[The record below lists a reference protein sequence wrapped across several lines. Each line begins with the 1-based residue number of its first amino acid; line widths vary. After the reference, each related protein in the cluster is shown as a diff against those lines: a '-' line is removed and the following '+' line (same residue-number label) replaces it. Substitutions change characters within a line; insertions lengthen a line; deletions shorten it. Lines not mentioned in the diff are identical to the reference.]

1 MSHWPRQS
9 SHSRNNPF
17 TSSNHAT
24 PNSQRPPQGQT
35 PINSPRLG
43 PAIHVRDTS
52 NTSDVSERGRPSHR
66 VQFTL
71 GPEGSD
77 SSVEDIPL
85 RDDSEDYYSAE
96 PQVPA
101 FVHRPSLPTFKSSD
115 FIPIYS
121 NPGQSSR
128 QSSPVTTPVDSPV
141 GSPEKAPVPMSKFPP
156 PPPQAAEDQSSKTKN
171 KAIQSA
177 YEKAQNL
184 ASQVRRASYF
194 HRRRRSDE
202 ESLSQDLNVLY
213 HERRHTS
220 MSLRGSKMGPRAA
233 YEHEND
239 RSRRF
244 TLRAEEANEIVNT
257 IRAKADTKSRRH
269 YSIDTQ
275 SSGGAESP
283 NAQLGRSIL
292 TDILRLG
299 QIHGATGART
309 PQQQAPTPQ
318 GNTPPL
324 LTPPSGPGSGKT
336 TPGRTTPRP
345 KWYEKNKNP
354 STLSLHTL
362 GSEATLTGDGGGTG
376 SAGRPELKR
385 SRSSG
390 LMLNAVKKIRNK
402 PRLEDEIRLTVH
414 IAETI
419 SRQRYL
425 EKLCEALMAYGAPT
439 HRLEESLRMTSRVLE
454 LDAQFLYLP
463 GCMFVSFNDS
473 STHTSSLKLQRC
485 DQGVDLGKLQ
495 DVHQIYK
502 DVVHDMIGVEEAM
515 QLLEEVKAEK
525 PRYNVPTLILLFGL
539 ASAAVGPFAFTG
551 RMIDLPISFGLG
563 CLLGALKYIAVP
575 RSRLYANIFELTA
588 ALLLS
593 FLSRA
598 FGSIRS
604 GPGDDRLFC
613 FPALAQ
619 SSIALILPGFMV
631 LCSSLELQSQNILA
645 GSVRLVYAIIYSLVL
660 GFGMMLGTT
669 FYGKIDHNASSAYTC
684 PVGSGRNEYL
694 YNFPSVIAFTV
705 CLTAINQAKWKQ
717 MPIMALFSFVGYLVN
732 FFMSKA
738 FPHNLQIANCMG
750 AFAIGIMGNLYSRL
764 GHGLAAA
771 AMLPGILVQVPSGLA
786 ASGSLVSGLAFAN
799 QANSAGHQAM
809 NSTMSTATSTIASVT
824 AAATT
829 AVASALTGHPGG
841 ASGDAGLQDLAARI
855 GSSKVY
861 GDVVFDLAYAMIQ
874 VSISTTV
881 GLFLAALIIYPEG
894 KRRSELFSF

>member
-1 MSHWPRQS
+1 MADWPRQPKHFPNS
-9 SHSRNNPF
+9 NPF
-17 TSSNHAT
+17 TSSNYAA
-24 PNSQRPPQGQT
+24 PNSERRPQQEPSPKT
-35 PINSPRLG
+35 SPRLG
-43 PAIHVRDTS
+43 PAIHVRDMS
-52 NTSDVSERGRPSHR
+52 NTSDSSETRGRPSHR

-71 GPEGSD
+71 GSDGSD
-77 SSVEDIPL
+77 ASPEDIPL
-85 RDDSEDYYSAE
+85 RDYMDNSPPSE

-115 FIPIYS
+115 FLPMYNTRDS
-121 NPGQSSR
+121 LSA
-128 QSSPVTTPVDSPV
+128 QSSPGASPIVTPL
-141 GSPEKAPVPMSKFPP
+141 GSPGRPP
-156 PPPQAAEDQSSKTKN
+156 DSISEAQSTESSKTKN
-171 KAIQSA
+171 RAIQTA
-177 YEKAQNL
+177 YEKAQSL

-202 ESLSQDLNVLY
+202 ESLSQDLIEPR
-213 HERRHTS
+213 HEGRHYLRRSRT
-220 MSLRGSKMGPRAA
+220 GSKAA
-233 YEHEND
+233 YEHEHD
-239 RSRRF
+239 RERQF
-244 TLRAEEANEIVNT
+244 TLRAEEASEIVKN
-257 IRAKADTKSRRH
+257 IRAKAEPKDRRH

-275 SSGGAESP
+275 SSGSQSP
-283 NAQLGRSIL
+283 PVQHGRSIL

-299 QIHGATGART
+299 QLHEAEANRT
-309 PQQQAPTPQ
+309 SQQQVPTPQ
-318 GNTPPL
+318 ANASPL
-324 LTPPSGPGSGKT
+324 LAPHSAPTSGKT
-336 TPGRTTPRP
+336 TPGKSTPRP

-354 STLSLHTL
+354 SALSLNTL
-362 GSEATLTGDGGGTG
+362 GSEATLTGGGSGAG

-390 LMLNAVKKIRNK
+390 LMVNAVKKICNK

-439 HRLEESLRMTSRVLE
+439 HRLEECLRMTSRVLE

-473 STHTSSLKLQRC
+473 STHTTSLKLQRC

-515 QLLEEVKAEK
+515 QLLEEVKTEK
-525 PRYNVPTLILLFGL
+525 PRYNVLTLIFLFGL

-551 RMIDLPISFGLG
+551 RVIDLPVSFALG
-563 CLLGALKYIAVP
+563 CILGALKYIAVP

-598 FGSIRS
+598 IGSIRH

-669 FYGKIDHNASSAYTC
+669 FYGKIDHNASSAYIC
-684 PVGSGRNEYL
+684 PTSPNRNEYAH
-694 YNFPSVIAFTV
+694 NFPSVIAFTI
-705 CLTAINQAKWKQ
+705 CLTLINQAKWKQ
-717 MPIMALFSFVGYLVN
+717 VPVMAIFSFIGYLVN
-732 FFMSKA
+732 FFTSKA

-799 QANSAGHQAM
+799 QANSAGQQTAA
-809 NSTMSTATSTIASVT
+809 NQTMSTASSTIASAT
-824 AAATT
+824 SAATT
-829 AVASALTGHPGG
+829 AIASALAGHPGG
-841 ASGDAGLQDLAARI
+841 SGYPGDPAFQDLAARI
-855 GSSKVY
+855 GTNKVY

>member
-1 MSHWPRQS
+1 MADWPRQPK
-9 SHSRNNPF
+9 HFPNYNPF
-17 TSSNHAT
+17 TSSNYAA
-24 PNSQRPPQGQT
+24 PNSERRPQQEPSPKT
-35 PINSPRLG
+35 SPRLG
-43 PAIHVRDTS
+43 PAIHVRDMS
-52 NTSDVSERGRPSHR
+52 NTSDSSEARGRPSHR

-71 GPEGSD
+71 GSEGSD
-77 SSVEDIPL
+77 TSPEDIPL
-85 RDDSEDYYSAE
+85 RDYMDNSPPSE

-101 FVHRPSLPTFKSSD
+101 FAHRPSLPTFKSSD
-115 FIPIYS
+115 FLPMYNTRDS
-121 NPGQSSR
+121 LSA
-128 QSSPVTTPVDSPV
+128 QSSPGASPIVTPM
-141 GSPEKAPVPMSKFPP
+141 GSPGRPP
-156 PPPQAAEDQSSKTKN
+156 DSISEAQSTESSKTKN
-171 KAIQSA
+171 RAIQTA
-177 YEKAQNL
+177 YEKAQSL

-202 ESLSQDLNVLY
+202 ESLSQDLIEPRHEGRLY
-213 HERRHTS
+213 
-220 MSLRGSKMGPRAA
+220 
-233 YEHEND
+233 
-239 RSRRF
+239 SR
-244 TLRAEEANEIVNT
+244 
-257 IRAKADTKSRRH
+257 
-269 YSIDTQ
+269 Q
-275 SSGGAESP
+275 SS
-283 NAQLGRSIL
+283 
-292 TDILRLG
+292 
-299 QIHGATGART
+299 
-309 PQQQAPTPQ
+309 APT
-318 GNTPPL
+318 
-324 LTPPSGPGSGKT
+324 SGKT
-336 TPGRTTPRP
+336 TPGKSTPRP

-354 STLSLHTL
+354 SALSLNTL
-362 GSEATLTGDGGGTG
+362 GSEATLTGGGSGAG

-390 LMLNAVKKIRNK
+390 LMVNAVKKICNK

-439 HRLEESLRMTSRVLE
+439 HRLEECLRMTSRVLE

-473 STHTSSLKLQRC
+473 STHTTSLKLQRC

-515 QLLEEVKAEK
+515 QLLEEVKTEK
-525 PRYNVPTLILLFGL
+525 PRYNVLTLILLFGL

-551 RMIDLPISFGLG
+551 RVIDLPVSFALG
-563 CLLGALKYIAVP
+563 CILGALKYIAVP

-598 FGSIRS
+598 IGSIRH

-613 FPALAQ
+613 FPALA
-619 SSIALILPGFMV
+619 SPLSLYTTGFMSV
-631 LCSSLELQSQNILA
+631 QQSRATSQISA
-645 GSVRLVYAIIYSLVL
+645 LVDCYAIIYSLFSVYL
-660 GFGMMLGTT
+660 P
-669 FYGKIDHNASSAYTC
+669 YQPD
-684 PVGSGRNEYL
+684 RNEYA

-705 CLTAINQAKWKQ
+705 CLTLINQAKWKQ
-717 MPIMALFSFVGYLVN
+717 VPVMAIFSFIGYLVN
-732 FFMSKA
+732 FFTSKA

-799 QANSAGHQAM
+799 QANSAGQTAA
-809 NSTMSTATSTIASVT
+809 NQTTSTASSTIASAT
-824 AAATT
+824 SAATT
-829 AVASALTGHPGG
+829 AIASALAGHPGG
-841 ASGDAGLQDLAARI
+841 SGFPGDPAFQDLAARI
-855 GSSKVY
+855 GSNKVY